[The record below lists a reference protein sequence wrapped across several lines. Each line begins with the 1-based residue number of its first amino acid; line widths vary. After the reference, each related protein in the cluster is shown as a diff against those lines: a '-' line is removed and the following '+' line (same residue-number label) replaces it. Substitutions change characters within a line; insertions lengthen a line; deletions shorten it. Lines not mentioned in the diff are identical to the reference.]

1 MSIFWSGPL
10 VGVIMSLALVLLL
23 WPLVP
28 MLRERLSDSRGGIKA

>member
-1 MSIFWSGPL
+1 MPTEPQPNDVSD
-10 VGVIMSLALVLLL
+10 AKVLLL